1 MLHLAG
7 VFDERSLVEET
18 AESASASLR
27 PKILGAWALHQ
38 LIKDRTEALFIS
50 FSSVNSF
57 FGGVRAGAYAAANSF
72 LEGFSHWQQQRGRA
86 ECYCFHWSQWD
97 ETGMSRHYKM
107 KELSRIRGYYPI
119 SPGQGL
125 YSFLAGLH
133 QGEAQLLVGLDGGKQ
148 HIRRHVAAG
157 PYNTQKLTAYFTTGA
172 GAALPVSTLQGAIV
186 QDHFLKRSVCD
197 FLQLKEMPLAA
208 NGEIDR
214 ERLMS
219 GDARR
224 VSRARV
230 MPRTELEHQL
240 ARVWQDVLSAPRVS
254 IHDNF
259 FELGG
264 HSLLAVRLIFQIRD
278 ALEVEFP
285 LDKMIEVP
293 TIAGMA
299 RWIEENLRPG
309 DAAAVVVAS
318 QIPACL
324 LPLQPGGTKPPFFC
338 VHPAGGSPLCYL
350 NLALHL
356 GQERPLYG
364 FQSPGLN
371 DHREPLTQVEEMAA
385 LYVEAMR
392 AVQPTGPYLLGG
404 WSSAAPPSLR
414 WASFW
419 KSRTKRSQCLPF
431 SIAG

>member
-1 MLHLAG
+1 
-7 VFDERSLVEET
+7 
-18 AESASASLR
+18 
-27 PKILGAWALHQ
+27 
-38 LIKDRTEALFIS
+38 
-50 FSSVNSF
+50 
-57 FGGVRAGAYAAANSF
+57 
-72 LEGFSHWQQQRGRA
+72 
-86 ECYCFHWSQWD
+86 
-97 ETGMSRHYKM
+97 
-107 KELSRIRGYYPI
+107 
-119 SPGQGL
+119 
-125 YSFLAGLH
+125 
-133 QGEAQLLVGLDGGKQ
+133 
-148 HIRRHVAAG
+148 
-157 PYNTQKLTAYFTTGA
+157 
-172 GAALPVSTLQGAIV
+172 
-186 QDHFLKRSVCD
+186 
-197 FLQLKEMPLAA
+197 
-208 NGEIDR
+208 
-214 ERLMS
+214 MS

-254 IHDNF
+254 IHDSF

-278 ALEVEFP
+278 ALRVEFP
-285 LDKMIEVP
+285 LDKMIEAP

-309 DAAAVVVAS
+309 DAAAAVAS

-350 NLALHL
+350 NLASHL

-371 DHREPLTQVEEMAA
+371 DHREPLTEVEEMAA

-392 AVQPTGPYLLGG
+392 VVQPTGPYLLGG
-404 WSSAAPPSLR
+404 WSSAGPTIFEMARLLEKQNEKVAVLAFLDCGLMETDIPIRKGNPLNPLNIIKAAFILLALAWHIRVPRSYQEFRGLATFVGISLPTSIREILRRDFSSKVRFLRSLLSDMRRSARVYRLNTMAGLKYEPAPYGGRATLFRAAQSSANGADPVLEDLR
-414 WASFW
+414 KFATGGVDKYVIPGNHMSIILDQEES
-419 KSRTKRSQCLPF
+419 KALVEKLKECLDQV
-431 SIAG
+431 